1 MVPPVTSRV
10 VIFFQSPWRQC
21 WSMSLSLIH
30 ILYSPTGTMQAGG
43 SSYNWL
49 KGQVAKYETAVAK
62 VQGIS
67 PYDLIN
73 AEAAKSPVGANG
85 VLFLPYLLGERA
97 PPLEP
102 GCHGRLA
109 GAENGEP
116 ALRPLPGRTGGGHPQ
131 PCLLYTSWACRAGGQ
146 R

>member
-1 MVPPVTSRV
+1 
-10 VIFFQSPWRQC
+10 
-21 WSMSLSLIH
+21 
-30 ILYSPTGTMQAGG
+30 MQAGG

-73 AEAAKSPVGANG
+73 AEAAKQPRRRQRRPFSC
-85 VLFLPYLLGERA
+85 PYLLGERA
-97 PPLEP
+97 PLEP

-109 GAENGEP
+109 GAENG
-116 ALRPLPGRTGGGHPQ
+116 RTSAA
-131 PCLLYTSWACRAGGQ
+131 TSSGPYWRGSPST
-146 R
+146 